1 MYSQGVTAAL
11 FTAKAPLIFSLRQR
25 TLPGASRQDASL
37 PTNRDRLRLALHNA
51 GATAVIGRLARLRW
65 SCGAASVSRVGRC
78 MKNQE
83 RSGRRRAWLSAG
95 RLRPYKGNGTARPA
109 FAKASARRGPPLQT
123 AQGRGTRK
131 NKITA
136 RGTQPGVAVLR
147 DCCVTLHL
155 LRSTISAKIWAR
167 DSRR

>member
-83 RSGRRRAWLSAG
+83 RSGRRRA
-95 RLRPYKGNGTARPA
+95 